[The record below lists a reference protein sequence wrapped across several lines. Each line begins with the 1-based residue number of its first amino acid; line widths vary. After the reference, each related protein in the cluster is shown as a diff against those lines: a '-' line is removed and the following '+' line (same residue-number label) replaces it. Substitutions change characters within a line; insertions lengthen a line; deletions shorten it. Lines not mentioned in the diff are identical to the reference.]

1 MASGQMGTEL
11 KFFFHCQ
18 LADKSGFYMIEALF
32 NLQTKTLASTIKST
46 RPDMDQAFLQFFNN
60 LISVYII

>member
-46 RPDMDQAFLQFFNN
+46 RPDMDQAFL
-60 LISVYII
+60 